1 MKNAAFII
9 TLLILA
15 LDPQTAFSQDARL
28 SYDLQPGKHYLLEI
42 EMQQNTSS
50 ESMNSD
56 EVSMFSH
63 MILEFRVDS
72 LSPDQLIHM
81 SVRYKDLLLS
91 MLAPG
96 LNIDINSET
105 GNNPVLSSL
114 IDTLGGR
121 WFSLSMDESGKLDT
135 LYGLMDIFKKMAE
148 YPQDDQQ
155 QKELSLGTLH
165 EAYGEDAFRSLFKL
179 FVAFYPSVQPIQ
191 NWTSDLTYYFNT
203 KAVKIANRYYLTKTN
218 EEQHTIQGMGMISSL
233 NKFTETIPLGEVSS
247 TVSGTQTY
255 DFQTDPASGWI
266 KRCLSRQRLVI
277 ETTIVKSNQFP
288 VGLKIPSYTETV
300 FEVKGFI
307 Q

>member
-15 LDPQTAFSQDARL
+15 IGPQTVFSQDARL
-28 SYDLQPGKHYLLEI
+28 SYDLQPGKHYFLEI

-56 EVSMFSH
+56 EVSMLSQ

-81 SVRYKDLLLS
+81 SVRYSDLLLS

-96 LNIDINSET
+96 LGIDINSET
-105 GNNPVLSSL
+105 GNNPILSTL
-114 IDTLGGR
+114 IDTLGGK
-121 WFSLSMDESGKLDT
+121 WFKLSMDESGKLDT
-135 LYGLMDIFKKMAE
+135 LFGLVDIFEKLVE

-165 EAYGEDAFRSLFKL
+165 EAYGEDAFRSLFNL
-179 FVAFYPSVQPIQ
+179 FVAFYPSVQPLK
-191 NWTSDLTYYFNT
+191 NWTNDLTYYFNT
-203 KAVKIANRYYLTKTN
+203 KAVKIANRYYLTKTS
-218 EEQHTIQGMGMISSL
+218 EEQITIQGMGMISSL
-233 NKFTETIPLGEVSS
+233 SKFTETIPLGEVSS

-255 DFQTDPASGWI
+255 DFQTDPGSGWI
-266 KRCLSRQRLVI
+266 NKCLSRQRLVI

-300 FEVKGFI
+300 FEVKGSI